1 MRVSR
6 RARAACCALGVLAA
20 AGAAHTPLSPTAR
33 ADPTSQAPV
42 YWWPAQVSHDQR
54 TLTVIY
60 DRSCATSPPRA
71 LIAETTATVTIELLA
86 AQSVPCSMP
95 PSFGQLAVRLGH
107 RVGGRPVV
115 GARAD
120 PRLPGGSPI
129 QDVAGRTA
137 QGAPL
142 PPRVVGLDALD
153 AKLALRRAGLIP
165 HASSPSLTAEVIA
178 ERPVRSDVRKVR
190 LAIMARPRRHARAG
204 AGLTGA
210 AHTPASGAP
219 PPLPPIA
226 RRPPTCANT
235 GLEPNSR
242 NLATVG
248 LATLCLVNQE
258 RVWAGRVPLVDDGY
272 LQLAADRHSLDMVV
286 TDYFSH
292 VSPAGESFLSRL
304 LASGFVPP
312 RAQFQLGE
320 NLAWGTFSLS
330 TPASIVAAWMHSPHH
345 RANILDPSY
354 RQTGLGIVPAVPAL
368 ESQGPG
374 ATYTQEFGTLG

>member
-1 MRVSR
+1 
-6 RARAACCALGVLAA
+6 
-20 AGAAHTPLSPTAR
+20 
-33 ADPTSQAPV
+33 
-42 YWWPAQVSHDQR
+42 
-54 TLTVIY
+54 
-60 DRSCATSPPRA
+60 
-71 LIAETTATVTIELLA
+71 
-86 AQSVPCSMP
+86 
-95 PSFGQLAVRLGH
+95 
-107 RVGGRPVV
+107 
-115 GARAD
+115 
-120 PRLPGGSPI
+120 
-129 QDVAGRTA
+129 
-137 QGAPL
+137 
-142 PPRVVGLDALD
+142 
-153 AKLALRRAGLIP
+153 
-165 HASSPSLTAEVIA
+165 
-178 ERPVRSDVRKVR
+178 
-190 LAIMARPRRHARAG
+190 
-204 AGLTGA
+204 
-210 AHTPASGAP
+210 
-219 PPLPPIA
+219 LPPIA